1 VSTSSTFAINLP
13 AGLLDSVRA
22 GDLGAFERV
31 FRLFQRPVYSL
42 AVRILGD
49 ADEAM
54 EATHDAFLR
63 MNSALPSFR
72 GDAPFWAWLRKI
84 AVNET
89 LMRLRRRSSRPLTDS
104 MDMDDSTP
112 SSGHSPLE
120 HAQSAEL
127 ERAMA
132 ALPDVTR
139 SVLWLYHGEG
149 YTHDEIAQLM
159 GRTVSFSKSQLARGT
174 QRLRFALTEP
184 EHAPNPT
191 RENCHV
197 SYAN

>member
-1 VSTSSTFAINLP
+1 MSTSSTFAIDLP
-13 AGLLDSVRA
+13 AGLLDSIRA

-31 FRLFQRPVYSL
+31 YRLFQRPVYSL
-42 AVRILGD
+42 AMRMLGD

-54 EATHDAFLR
+54 EVTHDAFLR
-63 MNSALPSFR
+63 MNGALASYR

-89 LMRLRRRSSRPLTDS
+89 LMRLRRRTSRLHTDS
-104 MDMDDSTP
+104 LDVDDATP
-112 SSGHSPLE
+112 SSAHSPLQ
-120 HAQSAEL
+120 HAQAAEL
-127 ERAMA
+127 EQAMA
-132 ALPDVTR
+132 ALPDITR
-139 SVLWLYHGEG
+139 SVLWLFHGEG

-159 GRTVSFSKSQLARGT
+159 GRTASFSKSQLARGT
-174 QRLRFALTEP
+174 QRLRIALTEP
-184 EHAPNPT
+184 EQAPNQT

>member
-1 VSTSSTFAINLP
+1 MSTSSTFAIDLP
-13 AGLLDSVRA
+13 EGLLDSIRA

-31 FRLFQRPVYSL
+31 YRLFQRPIYSL
-42 AVRILGD
+42 AVRMLGD

-63 MNSALPSFR
+63 MHGALASYR

-89 LMRLRRRSSRPLTDS
+89 LTRLRRRTSRLHTDR
-104 MDMDDSTP
+104 MDEDDSTP
-112 SSGHSPLE
+112 SSGPSPLQ
-120 HAQSAEL
+120 HAQAAEL

-132 ALPDVTR
+132 TLPDLTR

-159 GRTVSFSKSQLARGT
+159 GRSASFSKSQLARGT
-174 QRLRFALTEP
+174 QRLRIALGEP
-184 EHAPNPT
+184 ERAPNQS